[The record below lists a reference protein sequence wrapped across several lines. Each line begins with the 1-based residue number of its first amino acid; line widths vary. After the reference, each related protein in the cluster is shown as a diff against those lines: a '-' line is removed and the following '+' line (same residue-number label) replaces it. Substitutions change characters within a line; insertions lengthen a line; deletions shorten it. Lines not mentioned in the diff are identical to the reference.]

1 MSENS
6 TSDTTT
12 IFADS
17 GSFFEQLSI
26 DIKNARNSVAIQ
38 CMSFEADEVGC
49 KLIELLESKPN
60 IDRTLLIDSYS
71 RFVVNDTF
79 LMSPFGLF
87 NKNGA
92 LTERIALN
100 PLLKKASHCGVKV
113 KFTNPMGWFLRK
125 YPARNHKK
133 LVLIDEDI
141 SYLGGMNFT
150 EHNFAWS
157 DLMIRH
163 HDPATNRALNRS
175 FQADLSETNVEPVL
189 EIDSQKKLFIL
200 HGRKTKSA
208 FQEMLTTIKKAKK
221 VVAISPYISYPVL
234 DAISKIPDN
243 IVILPK
249 RNNKGYVSFLH
260 SRKRYKNINY
270 IYAGGEMVH
279 MKLIVLDDE
288 TVLYGSSNFDTI
300 SYLFEQELI
309 LQNSDPELVRKLN
322 QVTTKLI
329 SQ

>member
-6 TSDTTT
+6 TFDSTT

-26 DIKNARNSVAIQ
+26 DVQNARNSVAIQ
-38 CMSFEADEVGC
+38 CMSFEADQVGC

-60 IDRTLLIDSYS
+60 IERTLLIDSYS

-79 LMSPFGLF
+79 LVSPWGLF

-92 LTERIALN
+92 LKERLALK
-100 PLLKKASHCGVKV
+100 PLLKKASDSGVRIR
-113 KFTNPMGWFLRK
+113 FTNPMGWFLRK

-133 LVLIDEDI
+133 LVLIDDDI

-150 EHNFAWS
+150 EHNFKWS
-157 DLMIRH
+157 DLMFRH
-163 HDPATNRALNRS
+163 QDSATNSALNKS
-175 FQADLSETNVEPVL
+175 FHSDLDGSPTDPV
-189 EIDSQKKLFIL
+189 IDIDPRKRLYIL
-200 HGRKTKSA
+200 NGRKTKPA
-208 FQEMLTTIKKAKK
+208 FQKILSAIKKAKK

-243 IVILPK
+243 TVILPK

-260 SRKRYKNINY
+260 SIKRYNNINY
-270 IYAGGEMVH
+270 LYAGGEMVH
-279 MKLIVLDDE
+279 MKLIILDDE

-309 LQNSDPELVRKLN
+309 LQNSDPELVGKLN
-322 QVTTKLI
+322 QVATNLI